1 MAADKL
7 KLKKIIDTNYLI
19 IINDT
24 YTLKNKSYEKGQCV
38 KMINNYMVHTST
50 QDEVDNI
57 LTTTKINRI
66 IIDKGVCTRNDLAL
80 RRNKNGEI
88 RNKKV
93 IILPDKDDDEE
104 FLIISVDCFFIDIC
118 DFSWYKIKSQDEL
131 DIILNQNRIDD
142 TLQFGYYEKID
153 TVEIE
158 NQRQIRIQYNLNI
171 SEEKVNYYF
180 YYLSNNANCLVIIV
194 ILFSIVRRIE
204 SII

>member
-1 MAADKL
+1 MAADRL
-7 KLKKIIDTNYLI
+7 KLKKITDTNYLI

-57 LTTTKINRI
+57 LTTTIINRI
-66 IIDKGVCTRNDLAL
+66 IIDKGVSTRKDLAL

-142 TLQFGYYEKID
+142 SLQFGYYEKID

-158 NQRQIRIQYNLNI
+158 NQRQIRNEYNLNI
-171 SEEKVNYYF
+171 SKEKVNYYS
-180 YYLSNNANCLVIIV
+180 YYLLIILI
-194 ILFSIVRRIE
+194 ILFSIVRHIE
-204 SII
+204 LII